1 MKEKLYTI
9 PVNEAF
15 DANTECP
22 ICFIKN
28 KLEVDAIEY
37 TMGTSYM
44 EDFVR
49 METDKDGFCSH
60 HLPLL
65 YKNQNRLGLA
75 LMLKTHM
82 DKTIKDIEKLAGS
95 SKKLSSPSLFKKKT
109 TSSQEVKQYVDR
121 LDSSCFVCKRVNGFF
136 ERYIATI
143 FYIYQS
149 DMDFREKFRKGKGFC
164 TTHYGLLY
172 EEATKQLNAS
182 MVENFINDINT
193 LYIENLKRVRDDLD
207 WFIDKF
213 DYRYANEPWKNSKD
227 ALIRSMLKVN
237 GIVEES

>member
-15 DANTECP
+15 DAESECP

-28 KLEVDAIEY
+28 KLLKDAIEY

-49 METDKDGFCSH
+49 METDKDGFCSL

-65 YKNQNRLGLA
+65 YENQNRLGLA

-82 DKTIKDIEKLAGS
+82 DKTMKDIEKLQGS
-95 SKKLSSPSLFKKKT
+95 NKKLSSPSLFKKKT
-109 TSSQEVKQYVDR
+109 TNSSEVKGYIDK
-121 LDSSCFVCKRVNGFF
+121 LDSSCFICKRVDGFF

-143 FYIYQS
+143 FYMYQT

-172 EEATKQLNAS
+172 EEGTKQLNSS
-182 MVENFINDINT
+182 MYESFLNDINT
-193 LYIENLKRVRDDLD
+193 LYLENMKRVRDDLE

-237 GIVEES
+237 GIVVEN